1 MIKLTQMR
9 AAFEKEEPNALY
21 LSYLGWVK
29 TLIPFW
35 RQAAARIAEL
45 NGTTDEK
52 RDKRLRSIDSSLQ
65 LLQAWR
71 FKKIKYVQARRK
83 EIDSAI
89 SFIRNGA
96 LTQQVSRYAFAPV
109 CRNLAG
115 ILRSFLYVSTF
126 GYSDEQLPTV
136 FAQKIYGIA
145 LCHTLFPFDTGDF
158 VYYLPREKSIHT
170 DDPADLDNWH
180 LMMSEAGKALNIA
193 ELIKEV
199 NEQARKIYE
208 NYKTPF
214 EWKYDEGE
222 WNLEFENV
230 SKRLHYAGLRAFAS
244 LNKAE

>member
-21 LSYLGWVK
+21 LSYLGWVQ

-35 RQAAARIAEL
+35 RQAVARIAEL
-45 NGTTDEK
+45 SGTADEK
-52 RDKRLRSIDSSLQ
+52 RDKHLRAIDNSLQ
-65 LLQAWR
+65 LMQAWR

-96 LTQQVSRYAFAPV
+96 LTQQACRYAFAPV

-158 VYYLPREKSIHT
+158 VYYLSREKSIHT

-193 ELIKEV
+193 ELTKEV
-199 NEQARKIYE
+199 NNQARKIYE
-208 NYKTPF
+208 NRKTPF
-214 EWKYDEGE
+214 EWKYDEGV
-222 WNLEFENV
+222 WDLEFENV
-230 SKRLHYAGLRAFAS
+230 SKRLHYAGVRAFMGLS
-244 LNKAE
+244 KVE

>member
-9 AAFEKEEPNALY
+9 AAFEKEEPDALY

-35 RQAAARIAEL
+35 RQAVARIAEL
-45 NGTTDEK
+45 SGAADEK
-52 RDKRLRSIDSSLQ
+52 RDKHLRVIDNSLE
-65 LLQAWR
+65 LMQAWR

-83 EIDSAI
+83 EVDSAI

-96 LTQQVSRYAFAPV
+96 LTQRACRYAFAPV
-109 CRNLAG
+109 CRNLAS

-126 GYSDEQLPTV
+126 GYSDEQLSTV
-136 FAQKIYGIA
+136 FAQDIYGIA

-170 DDPADLDNWH
+170 ENSADLDNWH

-193 ELIKEV
+193 ELTKEV
-199 NEQARKIYE
+199 DNQARKIYE

-214 EWKYDEGE
+214 EWKYDEGF
-222 WNLEFENV
+222 WNLELQNV
-230 SKRLHYAGLRAFAS
+230 SKKLHYAGVRAFAGLS
-244 LNKAE
+244 KAE

>member
-9 AAFEKEEPNALY
+9 AAFEKEEPDALY

-45 NGTTDEK
+45 SGTADEK
-52 RDKRLRSIDSSLQ
+52 RDKHLQAIDNSLE
-65 LLQAWR
+65 LMQAWR

-109 CRNLAG
+109 CRNLAS

-136 FAQKIYGIA
+136 FAQDIYGIA

-180 LMMSEAGKALNIA
+180 LMMNEAGKALNIA
-193 ELIKEV
+193 ELIEEINK
-199 NEQARKIYE
+199 QARKIYE
-208 NYKTPF
+208 NYKAPF
-214 EWKYDEGE
+214 EWKYDEGV

-230 SKRLHYAGLRAFAS
+230 SKRLHYAGARAFS
-244 LNKAE
+244 NLNKAE

>member
-9 AAFEKEEPNALY
+9 AAFEKEEPDALY

-35 RQAAARIAEL
+35 KQAAARIAEL
-45 NGTTDEK
+45 SGTTDEK
-52 RDKRLRSIDSSLQ
+52 RDKHLRAIDNSLQ
-65 LLQAWR
+65 LMQAWR
-71 FKKIKYVQARRK
+71 FKNIKYVQARRK

-96 LTQQVSRYAFAPV
+96 LTQQACRYAFAPV
-109 CRNLAG
+109 CRNLAS

-180 LMMSEAGKALNIA
+180 LMMEIAGGDLGISALI
-193 ELIKEV
+193 ERL
-199 NEQARKIYE
+199 NERAYE
-208 NYKTPF
+208 IWTNYKTPF
-214 EWKYDEGE
+214 EWKYDEGI

-230 SKRLHYAGLRAFAS
+230 SKRLHYAGMRAFTG
-244 LNKAE
+244 LGKVE

>member
-9 AAFEKEEPNALY
+9 AAFEKEEPDALY

-45 NGTTDEK
+45 SGTADEK
-52 RDKRLRSIDSSLQ
+52 RDKHLRAIDNSLE
-65 LLQAWR
+65 LMQAWR
-71 FKKIKYVQARRK
+71 FKKIKYVQARRR

-96 LTQQVSRYAFAPV
+96 LTQQACRYAFAPV
-109 CRNLAG
+109 CRNLAS

-145 LCHTLFPFDTGDF
+145 LCYTLFPFDTGDF

-180 LMMSEAGKALNIA
+180 LMMNEAGKVLNIA
-193 ELIKEV
+193 ELTKEI
-199 NEQARKIYE
+199 NNQARKIYE
-208 NYKTPF
+208 NRKTPF
-214 EWKYDEGE
+214 EWKYDEWV

-230 SKRLHYAGLRAFAS
+230 SKRLHYAGLRAFTG

>member
-9 AAFEKEEPNALY
+9 AAFEKEEPDALY
-21 LSYLGWVK
+21 LSYLGWVR

-45 NGTTDEK
+45 SGTVDEK
-52 RDKRLRSIDSSLQ
+52 RDKHLRSIDSSLQ

-71 FKKIKYVQARRK
+71 FKNIKYVQARRK

-96 LTQQVSRYAFAPV
+96 LTQQACRYAFAPV

-136 FAQKIYGIA
+136 FAQNIYGIA

-193 ELIKEV
+193 ELTKEI
-199 NEQARKIYE
+199 NKQARKIYE

-214 EWKYDEGE
+214 EWKYDEGV
-222 WNLEFENV
+222 WDLEFENV
-230 SKRLHYAGLRAFAS
+230 SRKLHYAGVRAFAGLS
-244 LNKAE
+244 KAE

>member
-9 AAFEKEEPNALY
+9 AAFEKEELDALY
-21 LSYLGWVK
+21 LNYLGWVK

-35 RQAAARIAEL
+35 KQAAVRIAEL
-45 NGTTDEK
+45 SSTADEK
-52 RDKRLRSIDSSLQ
+52 RDKHLRAIDNSLE
-65 LLQAWR
+65 LMQAWR

-89 SFIRNGA
+89 SFMRNGA

-109 CRNLAG
+109 CRNLAS

-126 GYSDEQLPTV
+126 GYSNKQLPTV
-136 FAQKIYGIA
+136 FAQDIYGIA

-170 DDPADLDNWH
+170 DDPADLDNWY

-193 ELIKEV
+193 ELTKKV

-208 NYKTPF
+208 NRKTPF
-214 EWKYDEGE
+214 EWKYDEGV

-230 SKRLHYAGLRAFAS
+230 SKKLHYAGLRAFAG

>member
-45 NGTTDEK
+45 SGTADEK
-52 RDKRLRSIDSSLQ
+52 RDKHLRAIDGSLE
-65 LLQAWR
+65 LMQAWR

-96 LTQQVSRYAFAPV
+96 LTQRACRYAFAPV

-158 VYYLPREKSIHT
+158 VYYLPHEKSIHT
-170 DDPADLDNWH
+170 EDSADLDNWH

-193 ELIKEV
+193 ELTKEV
-199 NEQARKIYE
+199 NNQARKIWE
-208 NYKTPF
+208 SYKTPF
-214 EWKYDEGE
+214 EWKYDEGI
-222 WNLEFENV
+222 WNLEFENI
-230 SKRLHYAGLRAFAS
+230 SKRLHYTGLRAFAS

>member
-9 AAFEKEEPNALY
+9 AAFEKEEPDALY
-21 LSYLGWVK
+21 LSYLGWVQ

-45 NGTTDEK
+45 SGTADEK
-52 RDKRLRSIDSSLQ
+52 RDKHLRAIDNSLE
-65 LLQAWR
+65 LMQAWR

-89 SFIRNGA
+89 SFMRNGA
-96 LTQQVSRYAFAPV
+96 LTQRACRYAFAPV
-109 CRNLAG
+109 CRNLAS

-126 GYSDEQLPTV
+126 GYSDEQLSTV
-136 FAQKIYGIA
+136 FAQDIYGIA

-180 LMMSEAGKALNIA
+180 LMMSEVGKALNIA
-193 ELIKEV
+193 ELTKEV
-199 NEQARKIYE
+199 NNQARKIYE
-208 NYKTPF
+208 NRKTPF
-214 EWKYDEGE
+214 EWKYDEGV

-230 SKRLHYAGLRAFAS
+230 SKRLHYASLRAFS
-244 LNKAE
+244 NLNKAE

>member
-21 LSYLGWVK
+21 LSYLGWVQ

-35 RQAAARIAEL
+35 KQAAARIAEL
-45 NGTTDEK
+45 SGTADEK
-52 RDKRLRSIDSSLQ
+52 RDKHLRSIDSSLQ
-65 LLQAWR
+65 LMQAWR

-96 LTQQVSRYAFAPV
+96 LTQQACRYAFAPV
-109 CRNLAG
+109 CRNLAS

-180 LMMSEAGKALNIA
+180 LMMSEVGKALNIA
-193 ELIKEV
+193 ELTKEV
-199 NEQARKIYE
+199 NNQARKIYE
-208 NYKTPF
+208 NRKTPF
-214 EWKYDEGE
+214 EWKYDEGV

-230 SKRLHYAGLRAFAS
+230 SKRLYYAGLRA
-244 LNKAE
+244 LRV

>member
-9 AAFEKEEPNALY
+9 AAFEKEEPNTLY

-35 RQAAARIAEL
+35 KQAAARIAEL
-45 NGTTDEK
+45 SGTADEK
-52 RDKRLRSIDSSLQ
+52 RDKHLRSIDGSLQ

-109 CRNLAG
+109 CRNLAS

-126 GYSDEQLPTV
+126 GYSGEQLPTV

-145 LCHTLFPFDTGDF
+145 LCHTLFPFDTGDC

-193 ELIKEV
+193 ELTKEV
-199 NEQARKIYE
+199 NNQARKIYE
-208 NYKTPF
+208 NRKTPF
-214 EWKYDEGE
+214 EWKYDEGF

-230 SKRLHYAGLRAFAS
+230 SKKLHYAGVRAFAGLS
-244 LNKAE
+244 KAE

>member
-21 LSYLGWVK
+21 LSYLGWVQ

-35 RQAAARIAEL
+35 KQAAARIAEL
-45 NGTTDEK
+45 SGTTDEK
-52 RDKRLRSIDSSLQ
+52 RDKHLRSIDNSLQ

-83 EIDSAI
+83 EIDSVI

-96 LTQQVSRYAFAPV
+96 LTQHACRYAFAPV
-109 CRNLAG
+109 CRNLAS

-145 LCHTLFPFDTGDF
+145 LCHTLFPFDTSDF

-180 LMMSEAGKALNIA
+180 LMMSEACKALNIA
-193 ELIKEV
+193 ELTKEV
-199 NEQARKIYE
+199 NNRACKIYE

-214 EWKYDEGE
+214 EWKYDEGI

-230 SKRLHYAGLRAFAS
+230 SKRLHYAGLRAFAGLS
-244 LNKAE
+244 KAE

>member
-29 TLIPFW
+29 TLVPFW
-35 RQAAARIAEL
+35 RQAVARIAEL
-45 NGTTDEK
+45 SGTADEK
-52 RDKRLRSIDSSLQ
+52 RDKHLRSIDSSLQ

-89 SFIRNGA
+89 SFMRNGA
-96 LTQQVSRYAFAPV
+96 LTQQACRYGFAPV
-109 CRNLAG
+109 CRNLAS

-145 LCHTLFPFDTGDF
+145 LCHTLFPFDTSDF

-170 DDPADLDNWH
+170 QDPADLDNWH

-193 ELIKEV
+193 ELTKEL
-199 NEQARKIYE
+199 NNQARKIYE
-208 NYKTPF
+208 NYKAPF
-214 EWKYDEGE
+214 EWKYDEGI
-222 WNLEFENV
+222 WDLEFENV
-230 SKRLHYAGLRAFAS
+230 SKRLHYAGVRAFAG

>member
-45 NGTTDEK
+45 SGTADEK
-52 RDKRLRSIDSSLQ
+52 RDKHLRAIDGSLE
-65 LLQAWR
+65 LMQAWR

-96 LTQQVSRYAFAPV
+96 LTQRACRYAFAPV
-109 CRNLAG
+109 CRNLAS

-126 GYSDEQLPTV
+126 GYSDEQLSTV

-170 DDPADLDNWH
+170 EDPADLDNWH

-193 ELIKEV
+193 ELTKEV
-199 NEQARKIYE
+199 DNQARKIYE
-208 NYKTPF
+208 NCKTPF
-214 EWKYDEGE
+214 EWKYDEGI
-222 WNLEFENV
+222 WNLEFKNV
-230 SKRLHYAGLRAFAS
+230 SKRLHYAGLRAFS
-244 LNKAE
+244 NLNKAE

>member
-21 LSYLGWVK
+21 LSYLGWVQ

-35 RQAAARIAEL
+35 RQAVARIAEL
-45 NGTTDEK
+45 SGTADEK
-52 RDKRLRSIDSSLQ
+52 RDKHLRAIDNSLQ
-65 LLQAWR
+65 LMQAWR

-96 LTQQVSRYAFAPV
+96 LTQQACRYAFAPV

-158 VYYLPREKSIHT
+158 VYYLSREKSIHT

-193 ELIKEV
+193 ELTKEV
-199 NEQARKIYE
+199 NNQARKIYE
-208 NYKTPF
+208 NRKTPF
-214 EWKYDEGE
+214 EWKYDEGV
-222 WNLEFENV
+222 WDLEFENV
-230 SKRLHYAGLRAFAS
+230 SKRLHYAGVRAFMG
-244 LNKAE
+244 LGKVE

>member
-1 MIKLTQMR
+1 MIKLTQMK
-9 AAFEKEEPNALY
+9 AAFEKEEPNTLY
-21 LSYLGWVK
+21 LSYSGWVK

-45 NGTTDEK
+45 NGTADEK
-52 RDKRLRSIDSSLQ
+52 RDKHLRAIDNSLQ

-96 LTQQVSRYAFAPV
+96 LTQQACRYAFAPV
-109 CRNLAG
+109 CRNLAS

-136 FAQKIYGIA
+136 LAQDIYEIA

-180 LMMSEAGKALNIA
+180 LMMSEAGKALNIVG
-193 ELIKEV
+193 LIEEI
-199 NEQARKIYE
+199 NNQARKIYE
-208 NYKTPF
+208 NYRVPF
-214 EWKYDEGE
+214 EWKYDEVV

-230 SKRLHYAGLRAFAS
+230 SKRLHYAGVRAFAGLS
-244 LNKAE
+244 KAE

>member
-21 LSYLGWVK
+21 LSYSGWVK

-45 NGTTDEK
+45 SGTTDEK
-52 RDKRLRSIDSSLQ
+52 RDKHLRVIDNSLQ
-65 LLQAWR
+65 LMQAWR

-96 LTQQVSRYAFAPV
+96 LTQRVCRYAFAPV
-109 CRNLAG
+109 CRNLSG
-115 ILRSFLYVSTF
+115 ILRGFLYVSTF
-126 GYSDEQLPTV
+126 GYSDEQLSTV

-170 DDPADLDNWH
+170 EDPADLDNWH

-193 ELIKEV
+193 ELTKEV
-199 NEQARKIYE
+199 NNQARKIYE
-208 NYKTPF
+208 NRKTPF
-214 EWKYDEGE
+214 EWKYDGGD
-222 WNLEFENV
+222 LEF
-230 SKRLHYAGLRAFAS
+230 GI
-244 LNKAE
+244 

>member
-9 AAFEKEEPNALY
+9 AAFEKEEPDALY
-21 LSYLGWVK
+21 LSYLGWVE

-35 RQAAARIAEL
+35 RQAVARIAEL
-45 NGTTDEK
+45 NGTADEK
-52 RDKRLRSIDSSLQ
+52 RDKYLRSIDNSLQ

-96 LTQQVSRYAFAPV
+96 LTQQACRYAFAPV
-109 CRNLAG
+109 CRNLAS

-170 DDPADLDNWH
+170 ENPADLDNWH

-193 ELIKEV
+193 ELTKEV
-199 NEQARKIYE
+199 DNQARKIYE

-214 EWKYDEGE
+214 EWKYDEGI

-230 SKRLHYAGLRAFAS
+230 SKRLHYAGVRTFS
-244 LNKAE
+244 NLNKAE

>member
-9 AAFEKEEPNALY
+9 ATFEKEEPDELY
-21 LSYLGWVK
+21 LSYSGWVK

-35 RQAAARIAEL
+35 RQAAAMIAEL
-45 NGTTDEK
+45 SGTADEK
-52 RDKRLRSIDSSLQ
+52 RDKHLRSIDNSLQ
-65 LLQAWR
+65 LMQAWR
-71 FKKIKYVQARRK
+71 FKKMKYVQARRK

-96 LTQQVSRYAFAPV
+96 LTQQACRYAFAPV
-109 CRNLAG
+109 CRNLAS

-193 ELIKEV
+193 ELTKEV
-199 NEQARKIYE
+199 NNQARKIYE

-214 EWKYDEGE
+214 EWKYDEGI
-222 WNLEFENV
+222 WDLEFENV
-230 SKRLHYAGLRAFAS
+230 SKRLHYAGVRAFAGLS
-244 LNKAE
+244 KAE

>member
-9 AAFEKEEPNALY
+9 AAFEKEEPDALY
-21 LSYLGWVK
+21 LNYLGWVK

-35 RQAAARIAEL
+35 KQAAVRIAEL
-45 NGTTDEK
+45 SSTADEK
-52 RDKRLRSIDSSLQ
+52 RDKHLRAIDNSLQ
-65 LLQAWR
+65 LMQAWR

-89 SFIRNGA
+89 SFMRNGA

-109 CRNLAG
+109 CRNLAS

-126 GYSDEQLPTV
+126 GYSNKQLPTV
-136 FAQKIYGIA
+136 FAQDIYGIA

-170 DDPADLDNWH
+170 DDPADLDNWY

-193 ELIKEV
+193 ELTKKV

-208 NYKTPF
+208 NRKTPF
-214 EWKYDEGE
+214 EWKYDEGI

-230 SKRLHYAGLRAFAS
+230 SKKLHYAGLRAFAG

>member
-35 RQAAARIAEL
+35 KQAAVRIAEL
-45 NGTTDEK
+45 SGTTDEK
-52 RDKRLRSIDSSLQ
+52 RDKHLRVIDNSLQ

-71 FKKIKYVQARRK
+71 FKKIKYVQARRR

-96 LTQQVSRYAFAPV
+96 LTQQACRYAFAPV

-170 DDPADLDNWH
+170 ENPADLDNWH
-180 LMMSEAGKALNIA
+180 LMMSEAGKALNIV
-193 ELIKEV
+193 ELIEEI
-199 NEQARKIYE
+199 NNQARKIYE
-208 NYKTPF
+208 NYKAPF
-214 EWKYDEGE
+214 EWKYDEGI

-230 SKRLHYAGLRAFAS
+230 SKRLHYAGVRAFS
-244 LNKAE
+244 NLNKAE

>member
-35 RQAAARIAEL
+35 RQAVARIAEL
-45 NGTTDEK
+45 SGTADEK
-52 RDKRLRSIDSSLQ
+52 RDKHLRSIDSSLQ

-89 SFIRNGA
+89 SFMRNGA
-96 LTQQVSRYAFAPV
+96 LTQQACRYGFAPV
-109 CRNLAG
+109 CRNLAS

-145 LCHTLFPFDTGDF
+145 LCHTLFPFDTSDF

-170 DDPADLDNWH
+170 QDPADLDNWH

-193 ELIKEV
+193 ELTKEL
-199 NEQARKIYE
+199 NNQARKIYE
-208 NYKTPF
+208 NYKAPF
-214 EWKYDEGE
+214 EWKYDEGI
-222 WNLEFENV
+222 WDLEFENV
-230 SKRLHYAGLRAFAS
+230 SKRLHYAGVRAFAG

>member
-9 AAFEKEEPNALY
+9 AAFEKEEPDALY

-45 NGTTDEK
+45 NGTADEK
-52 RDKRLRSIDSSLQ
+52 RDKHLRVIDNSLQ

-71 FKKIKYVQARRK
+71 FKKMKYVQARRK

-96 LTQQVSRYAFAPV
+96 LTQQACRYAFAPV

-170 DDPADLDNWH
+170 QDLADLDNWH

-193 ELIKEV
+193 ELTKEV
-199 NEQARKIYE
+199 DNQARKIYE

-214 EWKYDEGE
+214 EWKYDEGV
-222 WNLEFENV
+222 WDLEFENV
-230 SKRLHYAGLRAFAS
+230 SKRLHYAGLRAFAD
-244 LNKAE
+244 LGNAE

>member
-9 AAFEKEEPNALY
+9 AAFEKEEPDALY
-21 LSYLGWVK
+21 LSYLEWVK

-45 NGTTDEK
+45 SGTADEK
-52 RDKRLRSIDSSLQ
+52 RDKHLRSIDNSLQ

-96 LTQQVSRYAFAPV
+96 LTQQACRYAFAPV
-109 CRNLAG
+109 CRNLAS

-170 DDPADLDNWH
+170 QDPADLDNWH

-193 ELIKEV
+193 ELIEEI
-199 NEQARKIYE
+199 NNQARKIYE

-214 EWKYDEGE
+214 EWKYDEGV
-222 WNLEFENV
+222 WDLEFENV
-230 SKRLHYAGLRAFAS
+230 SRKLHYAGLRAFTGLS
-244 LNKAE
+244 KVE

>member
-9 AAFEKEEPNALY
+9 AAFEKEEPDALY

-35 RQAAARIAEL
+35 KQAAARIAEL
-45 NGTTDEK
+45 SGTADEK
-52 RDKRLRSIDSSLQ
+52 RDKHLRSIDNSLQ
-65 LLQAWR
+65 LMQAWR

-89 SFIRNGA
+89 SFIRDGA
-96 LTQQVSRYAFAPV
+96 LTQQACRYAFAPV
-109 CRNLAG
+109 CRNLSG

-170 DDPADLDNWH
+170 ENPADLDNWH

-193 ELIKEV
+193 ELTKEV
-199 NEQARKIYE
+199 NNQARKIYE
-208 NYKTPF
+208 NYRVPF
-214 EWKYDEGE
+214 EWKYDEVV

-230 SKRLHYAGLRAFAS
+230 SKRLHYAGVRAFTGLS
-244 LNKAE
+244 KAE

>member
-21 LSYLGWVK
+21 LSYLGWAE

-45 NGTTDEK
+45 SGTADEK
-52 RDKRLRSIDSSLQ
+52 RDKHLRSIDNSLQ
-65 LLQAWR
+65 LMQAWR
-71 FKKIKYVQARRK
+71 FKNIKYVQARRK

-89 SFIRNGA
+89 SFIRNSA
-96 LTQQVSRYAFAPV
+96 LTQQVCGYTFAPV
-109 CRNLAG
+109 CRNLAS

-126 GYSDEQLPTV
+126 GYLDEQLPTV
-136 FAQKIYGIA
+136 FAQNIYGIA

-158 VYYLPREKSIHT
+158 VHYLPREKSIHT

-193 ELIKEV
+193 ELTKEV
-199 NEQARKIYE
+199 NNQARKIYE

-214 EWKYDEGE
+214 EWKYDEGI

-230 SKRLHYAGLRAFAS
+230 SKRLHYAGLRAFVS

>member
-9 AAFEKEEPNALY
+9 AAFEKEEPDALY

-35 RQAAARIAEL
+35 RQAVARIAEL
-45 NGTTDEK
+45 SGTTDEK
-52 RDKRLRSIDSSLQ
+52 RDKHLRSIDNSLQ

-71 FKKIKYVQARRK
+71 FKKMKYVQARTR

-96 LTQQVSRYAFAPV
+96 LTQQVCRYAFAPV
-109 CRNLAG
+109 CRNLAS

-136 FAQKIYGIA
+136 FAQDIYGIA
-145 LCHTLFPFDTGDF
+145 LCHTLFPFDTADF

-193 ELIKEV
+193 ELTKEV
-199 NEQARKIYE
+199 NNQVRKIYE

-214 EWKYDEGE
+214 EWKYDEGI
-222 WNLEFENV
+222 WNLEFENI

>member
-21 LSYLGWVK
+21 LSYLGWVQ

-35 RQAAARIAEL
+35 KQAAARIAEL
-45 NGTTDEK
+45 SGTADEK
-52 RDKRLRSIDSSLQ
+52 RDKHLRVIDDSLQ
-65 LLQAWR
+65 LMQAWR
-71 FKKIKYVQARRK
+71 FKKIKCVQARRK

-89 SFIRNGA
+89 SFMRNGA
-96 LTQQVSRYAFAPV
+96 LTQQACRYAFAPV
-109 CRNLAG
+109 CRNLAS

-136 FAQKIYGIA
+136 FAQDIYGIA

-193 ELIKEV
+193 KLTKEV
-199 NEQARKIYE
+199 NNQARKIYE
-208 NYKTPF
+208 NRKTPF
-214 EWKYDEGE
+214 EWKYDEGI

-230 SKRLHYAGLRAFAS
+230 SKRLHYAGLRAFAGLS
-244 LNKAE
+244 NAE

>member
-35 RQAAARIAEL
+35 RQAAARIVEL
-45 NGTTDEK
+45 NGTADEK
-52 RDKRLRSIDSSLQ
+52 RDKHLRSIDNSLQ
-65 LLQAWR
+65 LMQAWR

-96 LTQQVSRYAFAPV
+96 LTQQACRYAFAPV

-126 GYSDEQLPTV
+126 G
-136 FAQKIYGIA
+136 
-145 LCHTLFPFDTGDF
+145 
-158 VYYLPREKSIHT
+158 
-170 DDPADLDNWH
+170 
-180 LMMSEAGKALNIA
+180 
-193 ELIKEV
+193 
-199 NEQARKIYE
+199 
-208 NYKTPF
+208 
-214 EWKYDEGE
+214 
-222 WNLEFENV
+222 
-230 SKRLHYAGLRAFAS
+230 
-244 LNKAE
+244 

>member
-9 AAFEKEEPNALY
+9 AAFEKEEPDALY

-35 RQAAARIAEL
+35 RQTVARIAEL
-45 NGTTDEK
+45 SGTTDEK
-52 RDKRLRSIDSSLQ
+52 RDKHLRVIDNSLE
-65 LLQAWR
+65 LMQAWR
-71 FKKIKYVQARRK
+71 FKKIKYVQARRR
-83 EIDSAI
+83 EADSAI

-109 CRNLAG
+109 CRNLAS

-136 FAQKIYGIA
+136 LAQDIYEIA
-145 LCHTLFPFDTGDF
+145 LCHTLFPFDAGDF

-170 DDPADLDNWH
+170 DDPADLDNWY

-193 ELIKEV
+193 ELIEEV
-199 NEQARKIYE
+199 NNQARKIYE
-208 NYKTPF
+208 NRKTPF
-214 EWKYDEGE
+214 EWKYDEGI

-230 SKRLHYAGLRAFAS
+230 SKRLHYAGLRAFAGLS
-244 LNKAE
+244 NAE

>member
-9 AAFEKEEPNALY
+9 ATFEKEEPDALY
-21 LSYLGWVK
+21 LSYLRWVK

-35 RQAAARIAEL
+35 KQAAARIAEL
-45 NGTTDEK
+45 SGTVDEK
-52 RDKRLRSIDSSLQ
+52 RDKYLRSIDNSLQ

-89 SFIRNGA
+89 SFMRNGA
-96 LTQQVSRYAFAPV
+96 LTQRACRYAFAPV

-136 FAQKIYGIA
+136 FAQDIYGIA

-180 LMMSEAGKALNIA
+180 LMMSEAGKALNIV
-193 ELIKEV
+193 ELTKEV

-214 EWKYDEGE
+214 EWKYDEGV

-230 SKRLHYAGLRAFAS
+230 SKRLHYAGARAFCRS
-244 LNKAE
+244 

>member
-9 AAFEKEEPNALY
+9 AAFEKEEPDALY
-21 LSYLGWVK
+21 LSYLGWVQ

-45 NGTTDEK
+45 SGTADEK
-52 RDKRLRSIDSSLQ
+52 RDKYLRAIDGSLE
-65 LLQAWR
+65 LMQAWR
-71 FKKIKYVQARRK
+71 FKNIKYVQARRR

-96 LTQQVSRYAFAPV
+96 LTQRACRYAFAPV
-109 CRNLAG
+109 CRNLAS

-170 DDPADLDNWH
+170 ENPADLDNWH

-193 ELIKEV
+193 ELTKEV
-199 NEQARKIYE
+199 NNRACKIYE

-214 EWKYDEGE
+214 EWKYDEGV

-230 SKRLHYAGLRAFAS
+230 SKRLHYAGVRAFAGLS
-244 LNKAE
+244 KAE